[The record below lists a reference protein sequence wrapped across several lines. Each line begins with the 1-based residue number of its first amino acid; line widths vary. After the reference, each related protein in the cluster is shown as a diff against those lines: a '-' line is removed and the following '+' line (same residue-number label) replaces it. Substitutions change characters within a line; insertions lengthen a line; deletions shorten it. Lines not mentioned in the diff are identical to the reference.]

1 MKKYPDKQIRK
12 KQIIEKTGINL
23 IFFVGS
29 QFSYSI
35 SRDIFSLFYF
45 ENDKFLYSQL
55 VTHMFMHGNIMHL
68 AFNMLA
74 LWMFGSTLVSIWGKN
89 KFLFFYFSCGIGA
102 AILQNYSNYVNINSF
117 MNILSDAS
125 FSQQQIVSILK
136 TATYPTYMLDFVSES
151 EILSAYSDFNT
162 PMIGA
167 SGAIYGIV
175 VAFSFMFPNTKLM
188 LLFPPVPVKAKYL
201 VPGLIVVDLFFGLT
215 SASIGS
221 IAHFAH
227 IGGAI
232 TGLLMMLYWKKS
244 QFNNR
249 RWN

>member
-1 MKKYPDKQIRK
+1 MNRTPA
-12 KQIIEKTGINL
+12 IITQLLVINL

-68 AFNMLA
+68 AFNMFA

-117 MNILSDAS
+117 INILSDAS

>member
-1 MKKYPDKQIRK
+1 MSQGVNNRNHLILQFLVDCDF
-12 KQIIEKTGINL
+12 GI
-23 IFFVGS
+23 V
-29 QFSYSI
+29 
-35 SRDIFSLFYF
+35 
-45 ENDKFLYSQL
+45 FL
-55 VTHMFMHGNIMHL
+55 TL

-102 AILQNYSNYVNINSF
+102 ALLQNYANYVNVDSF
-117 MNILSDAS
+117 VSALSEANV
-125 FSQQQIVSILK
+125 SQDQITSILK
-136 TATYPTYMLDFVSES
+136 SATYPTYILDFVSES
-151 EILSAYSDFNT
+151 KMLSAYNDYNT

-188 LLFPPVPVKAKYL
+188 LLFPPIPIKAKFF
-201 VPGLIVVDLFFGLT
+201 VPGLILIDLFFGLT

-232 TGLLMMLYWKKS
+232 TGFLMMWYWKKS
-244 QFNNR
+244 QFNNK

>member
-1 MKKYPDKQIRK
+1 MNRTPA
-12 KQIIEKTGINL
+12 IITQLLVINL

-74 LWMFGSTLVSIWGKN
+74 LWMFGSTLVSIWGRN

-102 AILQNYSNYVNINSF
+102 AILQNYSNYVNVNSF
-117 MNILSDAS
+117 MNILYEAS

-136 TATYPTYMLDFVSES
+136 TATYPTYMLDFISES

>member
-1 MKKYPDKQIRK
+1 MNRTPA
-12 KQIIEKTGINL
+12 IITQLLVINL

-68 AFNMLA
+68 AFNMFA

-125 FSQQQIVSILK
+125 FSQQQIVIILK
-136 TATYPTYMLDFVSES
+136 TATYPTYMIDFVSES

>member
-1 MKKYPDKQIRK
+1 MNRTPA
-12 KQIIEKTGINL
+12 IITQLLVINL
-23 IFFVGS
+23 IFFVGF

-68 AFNMLA
+68 AFNMFA

>member
-1 MKKYPDKQIRK
+1 MNRTPA
-12 KQIIEKTGINL
+12 IITQLLVINL

>member
-1 MKKYPDKQIRK
+1 MNRTPA
-12 KQIIEKTGINL
+12 IITQLLVINL

-68 AFNMLA
+68 AFNMFA

-102 AILQNYSNYVNINSF
+102 AILQNYSNYVSVNSF

>member
-1 MKKYPDKQIRK
+1 MSRTP
-12 KQIIEKTGINL
+12 IIITQLLVINL
-23 IFFVGS
+23 IFYVGS

-45 ENDKFLYSQL
+45 ENDKFLYTQL
-55 VTHMFMHGNIMHL
+55 VSHMFMHGNIMHL
-68 AFNMLA
+68 VFNMLA
-74 LWMFGSTLVSIWGKN
+74 LWMFGSTLVNIWGKN

-102 AILQNYSNYVNINSF
+102 AVLQNYSNFVNINSF
-117 MNILSDAS
+117 TNILSDAGI
-125 FSQQQIVSILK
+125 SQEQIVSVLK
-136 TATYPTYMLDFVSES
+136 TATYPTYILDFISET
-151 EILSAYSDFNT
+151 EMLSAYSDFNT

-232 TGLLMMLYWKKS
+232 TGFLMMWYWKKS

>member
-1 MKKYPDKQIRK
+1 MNRTPA
-12 KQIIEKTGINL
+12 IITQLLVINL
-23 IFFVGS
+23 IVFVGS

-68 AFNMLA
+68 AFNMFA

-136 TATYPTYMLDFVSES
+136 TATYPTYMLDFISES

>member
-1 MKKYPDKQIRK
+1 MNRTPA
-12 KQIIEKTGINL
+12 IITQLLVINL

-68 AFNMLA
+68 AFNMFA

-117 MNILSDAS
+117 INILSDAS
-125 FSQQQIVSILK
+125 FTQQQIVSILK

-167 SGAIYGIV
+167 SGAIYGVV

>member
-1 MKKYPDKQIRK
+1 MNRTPA
-12 KQIIEKTGINL
+12 IITQLLVINL

-55 VTHMFMHGNIMHL
+55 VTHMFMHGNMMHL
-68 AFNMLA
+68 AFNMFA

>member
-1 MKKYPDKQIRK
+1 MNRTPA
-12 KQIIEKTGINL
+12 IITQLLVINL

-68 AFNMLA
+68 AFNMFA

-102 AILQNYSNYVNINSF
+102 AILQNYSNYVNVNSF
-117 MNILSDAS
+117 INILSDAS

>member
-1 MKKYPDKQIRK
+1 MNRTPA
-12 KQIIEKTGINL
+12 IITQLLVINL
-23 IFFVGS
+23 IFFIGS

-68 AFNMLA
+68 AFNMFA

-102 AILQNYSNYVNINSF
+102 AILQNYSNYVNVNSF

>member
-1 MKKYPDKQIRK
+1 MNRTPA
-12 KQIIEKTGINL
+12 IITQLLVINL
-23 IFFVGS
+23 IFFIGS

-45 ENDKFLYSQL
+45 ENDKFIYSQL

-68 AFNMLA
+68 AFNMFA

>member
-1 MKKYPDKQIRK
+1 MTRTP
-12 KQIIEKTGINL
+12 IIITQLLVINL
-23 IFFVGS
+23 IFYVGS

-45 ENDKFLYSQL
+45 ENDKFLYTQL
-55 VTHMFMHGNIMHL
+55 VSHMFMHGNIMHL

-74 LWMFGSTLVSIWGKN
+74 LWMFGSTLVNIWGKN

-102 AILQNYSNYVNINSF
+102 AVLQNYSNFVNINSF
-117 MNILSDAS
+117 TNILSDAGI
-125 FSQQQIVSILK
+125 SQEQIVSVLK
-136 TATYPTYMLDFVSES
+136 TATYPTYILDFISEA
-151 EILSAYSDFNT
+151 EMLSAYSDFNT

-232 TGLLMMLYWKKS
+232 TGFLMMWYWKKS

>member
-1 MKKYPDKQIRK
+1 MNRTPA
-12 KQIIEKTGINL
+12 IITQLLVINL

-102 AILQNYSNYVNINSF
+102 AVLQNYSNYVNINSF

-125 FSQQQIVSILK
+125 FGQQQIVSILE
-136 TATYPTYMLDFVSES
+136 TATYPTKILEFVSES
-151 EILSAYSDFNT
+151 EMLSAYSDFNT

>member
-1 MKKYPDKQIRK
+1 MNRISPIVKQLL
-12 KQIIEKTGINL
+12 IINI
-23 IFFVGS
+23 IFYFGS
-29 QFSYSI
+29 S
-35 SRDIFSLFYF
+35 FSLNTEFIYSLF
-45 ENDKFLYSQL
+45 SLHFPENPEFKFWQL
-55 VTHMFMHGNIMHL
+55 LTHMFMHGGILHL
-68 AFNMLA
+68 AFNMFA

-102 AILQNYSNYVNINSF
+102 ALLQNYANYVNVDSF
-117 MNILSDAS
+117 VSALSDANV
-125 FSQQQIVSILK
+125 SQDQIISILK
-136 TATYPTYMLDFVSES
+136 SATYPNYILDFVSES
-151 EILSAYSDFNT
+151 KMLSAYNDYNT

-188 LLFPPVPVKAKYL
+188 LLFPPIPIKAKFF
-201 VPGLIVVDLFFGLT
+201 VPGLILIDLFFGLT

-232 TGLLMMLYWKKS
+232 TGFLMMWYWKKS
-244 QFNNR
+244 QFNNK

>member
-1 MKKYPDKQIRK
+1 MNRTPL
-12 KQIIEKTGINL
+12 IITQLLVINL
-23 IFFVGS
+23 IFYIGS
-29 QFSYSI
+29 QFSYDL
-35 SRDIFSLFYF
+35 SRDVFSLFYF
-45 ENDKFLYSQL
+45 ENDKFIYSQL
-55 VTHMFMHGNIMHL
+55 ITHMFMHGNLMHL

-102 AILQNYSNYVNINSF
+102 ALLQNYANYVNVDSF
-117 MNILSDAS
+117 VSALSEANV
-125 FSQQQIVSILK
+125 SQDQITSILK
-136 TATYPTYMLDFVSES
+136 SATYPTYILDFVSES
-151 EILSAYSDFNT
+151 KMLSAYNDYNT

-188 LLFPPVPVKAKYL
+188 LLFPPIPIKAKFF
-201 VPGLIVVDLFFGLT
+201 VPGLILIDLFFGLT
-215 SASIGS
+215 SSSIGS

-232 TGLLMMLYWKKS
+232 TGFLMMWYWKKS
-244 QFNNR
+244 QFNNK

>member
-1 MKKYPDKQIRK
+1 
-12 KQIIEKTGINL
+12 
-23 IFFVGS
+23 
-29 QFSYSI
+29 
-35 SRDIFSLFYF
+35 
-45 ENDKFLYSQL
+45 
-55 VTHMFMHGNIMHL
+55 MHL

-102 AILQNYSNYVNINSF
+102 ALLQNYANYVNVDSF
-117 MNILSDAS
+117 VSALSDANV
-125 FSQQQIVSILK
+125 SQDQITSILK
-136 TATYPTYMLDFVSES
+136 SATYPTYILDFVSES
-151 EILSAYSDFNT
+151 KMLSAYNDYNT

-188 LLFPPVPVKAKYL
+188 LLFPPIPIKAKFF
-201 VPGLIVVDLFFGLT
+201 VPGLILIDLFFGLT

-232 TGLLMMLYWKKS
+232 TGFLMMWYWKKS
-244 QFNNR
+244 QFNNK

>member
-1 MKKYPDKQIRK
+1 MTRTP
-12 KQIIEKTGINL
+12 IIITQLLVINL
-23 IFFVGS
+23 IFYVGS

-45 ENDKFLYSQL
+45 ENDKFLYTQL
-55 VTHMFMHGNIMHL
+55 VSHMFMHANIMHL

-74 LWMFGSTLVSIWGKN
+74 LWMFGSTLVNIWGKN

-102 AILQNYSNYVNINSF
+102 AVLQNYSNFVNINSF
-117 MNILSDAS
+117 TNILSDAGI
-125 FSQQQIVSILK
+125 SQEQIVSVLK
-136 TATYPTYMLDFVSES
+136 TATYPTYILDFISET

-232 TGLLMMLYWKKS
+232 TGFLMMWYWKKS

>member
-1 MKKYPDKQIRK
+1 MNRTPVIIKQLLV
-12 KQIIEKTGINL
+12 INL
-23 IFFVGS
+23 IFYVGS

-68 AFNMLA
+68 AFNMFA

>member
-1 MKKYPDKQIRK
+1 MNRTPA
-12 KQIIEKTGINL
+12 IITQLLVINL

-45 ENDKFLYSQL
+45 ENDKFLYNQL
-55 VTHMFMHGNIMHL
+55 VTHMFMHGNVMHL
-68 AFNMLA
+68 AFNMFA

-117 MNILSDAS
+117 INILSDAS

>member
-1 MKKYPDKQIRK
+1 MNRTPA
-12 KQIIEKTGINL
+12 IITQLLVINL
-23 IFFVGS
+23 IVFVGS

-68 AFNMLA
+68 AFNMFA

>member
-1 MKKYPDKQIRK
+1 
-12 KQIIEKTGINL
+12 
-23 IFFVGS
+23 
-29 QFSYSI
+29 
-35 SRDIFSLFYF
+35 
-45 ENDKFLYSQL
+45 
-55 VTHMFMHGNIMHL
+55 MHGNLMHL

-102 AILQNYSNYVNINSF
+102 ALLQNYANYVNVDSF
-117 MNILSDAS
+117 VSALTDANLSQD
-125 FSQQQIVSILK
+125 QITSILK
-136 TATYPTYMLDFVSES
+136 SATYPTYILDFVSEYQM
-151 EILSAYSDFNT
+151 LSAYNDFNT

-188 LLFPPVPVKAKYL
+188 LLFPPIPIKAKFF
-201 VPGLIVVDLFFGLT
+201 VPGLILIDLFFGLT

-232 TGLLMMLYWKKS
+232 TGFLMMWYWKKS
-244 QFNNR
+244 QFNNK

>member
-1 MKKYPDKQIRK
+1 MNRTPA
-12 KQIIEKTGINL
+12 IITQLLVINL
-23 IFFVGS
+23 IFFIGS

-68 AFNMLA
+68 AFNMFA

-102 AILQNYSNYVNINSF
+102 AILQNYSNYVNVNSF

-136 TATYPTYMLDFVSES
+136 TATYPTYMLDFISES

-227 IGGAI
+227 IGGAM

>member
-1 MKKYPDKQIRK
+1 MNRTPA
-12 KQIIEKTGINL
+12 IITQLLVINL

-102 AILQNYSNYVNINSF
+102 AILQSYSNYVNVNSF

>member
-1 MKKYPDKQIRK
+1 
-12 KQIIEKTGINL
+12 
-23 IFFVGS
+23 
-29 QFSYSI
+29 
-35 SRDIFSLFYF
+35 
-45 ENDKFLYSQL
+45 
-55 VTHMFMHGNIMHL
+55 MHL
-68 AFNMLA
+68 AFNMFA

-136 TATYPTYMLDFVSES
+136 TATYPTYMLDFISES

>member
-1 MKKYPDKQIRK
+1 MNRTPL
-12 KQIIEKTGINL
+12 IITQLLVINL
-23 IFFVGS
+23 IFYIGS
-29 QFSYSI
+29 QFSYDL
-35 SRDIFSLFYF
+35 SRDVFSLFYF
-45 ENDKFLYSQL
+45 ENDKFIYSQL
-55 VTHMFMHGNIMHL
+55 ITHMFMHGNLMHL

-102 AILQNYSNYVNINSF
+102 ALLQNYANYVNVDSF
-117 MNILSDAS
+117 VSALYEANV
-125 FSQQQIVSILK
+125 SQDQITSILK
-136 TATYPTYMLDFVSES
+136 SATYPTHILDFVSES
-151 EILSAYSDFNT
+151 KMLSAYNDYNT

-167 SGAIYGIV
+167 AGAIYGIV

-188 LLFPPVPVKAKYL
+188 LLFPPIPIKAKFF
-201 VPGLIVVDLFFGLT
+201 VPGLILIDLFFGLT

-232 TGLLMMLYWKKS
+232 TGFLMMWYWKRN
-244 QFNNR
+244 QFNKN

>member
-1 MKKYPDKQIRK
+1 MNRTPA
-12 KQIIEKTGINL
+12 IITQLLVINL

-136 TATYPTYMLDFVSES
+136 TATYPTYMLDFISES
-151 EILSAYSDFNT
+151 KILSAYSDFNT

-215 SASIGS
+215 SASIGA

>member
-1 MKKYPDKQIRK
+1 MNRTPA
-12 KQIIEKTGINL
+12 IITQLLVINL

-55 VTHMFMHGNIMHL
+55 VTHMFRHGNIMHL

>member
-1 MKKYPDKQIRK
+1 MNRTPA
-12 KQIIEKTGINL
+12 IITQLLVINL

-68 AFNMLA
+68 AFNMFA

-244 QFNNR
+244 QFNDR

>member
-1 MKKYPDKQIRK
+1 MNRTPL
-12 KQIIEKTGINL
+12 IITQLLVINL
-23 IFFVGS
+23 IFYVGS

-74 LWMFGSTLVSIWGKN
+74 LWMFGSTLVSLWGKN

-102 AILQNYSNYVNINSF
+102 AVLQNYSNYVNINSF

-125 FSQQQIVSILK
+125 FSQQQIISVLK
-136 TATYPTYMLDFVSES
+136 TATYPTYILDFVSES
-151 EILSAYSDFNT
+151 EMLSAYSDFNT

-227 IGGAI
+227 IGGAL
-232 TGLLMMLYWKKS
+232 TGLIMMLYWKKS

>member
-1 MKKYPDKQIRK
+1 MNRTPVIIKQLLV
-12 KQIIEKTGINL
+12 INL
-23 IFFVGS
+23 IFYVGS

-68 AFNMLA
+68 AFNMFA

-136 TATYPTYMLDFVSES
+136 TATYPTYMLDFISES

>member
-1 MKKYPDKQIRK
+1 
-12 KQIIEKTGINL
+12 
-23 IFFVGS
+23 
-29 QFSYSI
+29 
-35 SRDIFSLFYF
+35 
-45 ENDKFLYSQL
+45 
-55 VTHMFMHGNIMHL
+55 MFMHGNLMHL

-102 AILQNYSNYVNINSF
+102 ALLQNYANYVNVDSF
-117 MNILSDAS
+117 VRALSDANV
-125 FSQQQIVSILK
+125 SQDQITSILK
-136 TATYPTYMLDFVSES
+136 SATYPTYILDFVSES
-151 EILSAYSDFNT
+151 KMLSAYNDYNT

-188 LLFPPVPVKAKYL
+188 LLFPPIPIKAKFF
-201 VPGLIVVDLFFGLT
+201 VPGLILIDLFFGLT

-232 TGLLMMLYWKKS
+232 TGFLMMWYWKKS
-244 QFNNR
+244 QFNNK